1 MKVHKQNQILSPFSN
16 DQELIHQS
24 KHLLLELYNCDFEKL
39 NDESFLRCTL
49 NRAAK
54 LANAT
59 VLNLISNKFEPQGVT
74 AIALLA
80 ESHISIHTW
89 PESNYSAVDIFTCGQ
104 NMMPELASQ
113 YLIESLMAKEHSL
126 RVIERNPPSAVSKQ
140 DIRDISKALGFP
152 WWDKPAQPCLSSR
165 FPYGHEI
172 TSERLKMVEKAE
184 EYVLFCFLN
193 HF

>member
-1 MKVHKQNQILSPFSN
+1 MEVNKKNQIISSLSN
-16 DQELIHQS
+16 DKELSHKS
-24 KHLLLELYNCDFEKL
+24 KHLLLELYQCDYEKL
-39 NDESFLRCTL
+39 NDESFLRCSL

-54 LANAT
+54 FAKAT
-59 VLNLISNKFEPQGVT
+59 VLNLISYKFEPQGVT

-126 RVIERNPPSAVSKQ
+126 RVIERNPPAAAFKE
-140 DIRDISKALGFP
+140 IRSI
-152 WWDKPAQPCLSSR
+152 
-165 FPYGHEI
+165 
-172 TSERLKMVEKAE
+172 V
-184 EYVLFCFLN
+184 
-193 HF
+193 

>member
-1 MKVHKQNQILSPFSN
+1 MEGPKKNQILSSLS
-16 DQELIHQS
+16 DEQKLGHQS
-24 KHLLLELYNCDFEKL
+24 KHLLLELYRCDCEKL
-39 NDESFLRCTL
+39 NDESFLRCIL
-49 NRAAK
+49 NRSAK

-104 NMMPELASQ
+104 NMMPELASK

-126 RVIERNPPSAVSKQ
+126 RVIERNPPAAVSKQ
-140 DIRDISKALGFP
+140 IR
-152 WWDKPAQPCLSSR
+152 
-165 FPYGHEI
+165 
-172 TSERLKMVEKAE
+172 TV
-184 EYVLFCFLN
+184 V
-193 HF
+193 

>member
-1 MKVHKQNQILSPFSN
+1 MEAPKKNQILSSFNS
-16 DQELIHQS
+16 DQKSSHQS
-24 KHLLLELYNCDFEKL
+24 KHLLLELYKCNYEKL

-104 NMMPELASQ
+104 NMLPELASK
-113 YLIESLMAKEHSL
+113 YLIDALNAEEHSL
-126 RVIERNPPSAVSKQ
+126 RIIERNPPASVLKQ
-140 DIRDISKALGFP
+140 MRSI
-152 WWDKPAQPCLSSR
+152 
-165 FPYGHEI
+165 
-172 TSERLKMVEKAE
+172 V
-184 EYVLFCFLN
+184 
-193 HF
+193 

>member
-1 MKVHKQNQILSPFSN
+1 MEIYKKSQILSSFN
-16 DQELIHQS
+16 DVQKLSHQS
-24 KHLLLELYNCDFEKL
+24 KHLLLELYRCDCDKL

-49 NRAAK
+49 NRASK

-89 PESNYSAVDIFTCGQ
+89 PESNYSAIDIFTCGQ

-113 YLIESLMAKEHSL
+113 YLIESLIAKEHSL
-126 RVIERNPPSAVSKQ
+126 RVIERNPPAAVLQ
-140 DIRDISKALGFP
+140 QMR
-152 WWDKPAQPCLSSR
+152 
-165 FPYGHEI
+165 
-172 TSERLKMVEKAE
+172 TV
-184 EYVLFCFLN
+184 V
-193 HF
+193 

>member
-1 MKVHKQNQILSPFSN
+1 MEIYKKGQILSSFGDEQKLS
-16 DQELIHQS
+16 HQS
-24 KHLLLELYNCDFEKL
+24 KHLLLELYNCDYEKL

-59 VLNLISNKFEPQGVT
+59 VLNLMSNKFEPQGVT

-104 NMMPELASQ
+104 NMLPQLASQ
-113 YLIESLMAKEHSL
+113 YFIKTLKAEEHFL
-126 RVIERNPPSAVSKQ
+126 RVINRNPPVAVLQ
-140 DIRDISKALGFP
+140 EMR
-152 WWDKPAQPCLSSR
+152 
-165 FPYGHEI
+165 
-172 TSERLKMVEKAE
+172 TV
-184 EYVLFCFLN
+184 V
-193 HF
+193 

>member
-1 MKVHKQNQILSPFSN
+1 MEIPPQKQILCSFNNGEKFSN
-16 DQELIHQS
+16 KS
-24 KHLLLELYNCDFEKL
+24 KHLLLELYGCHYGKL

-54 LANAT
+54 LAKAT

-104 NMMPELASQ
+104 NMMPEIASQ
-113 YLIESLMAKEHSL
+113 YLIKALKAEEHSL
-126 RVIERNPPSAVSKQ
+126 RVIERNPPVAVLKQ
-140 DIRDISKALGFP
+140 IR
-152 WWDKPAQPCLSSR
+152 
-165 FPYGHEI
+165 
-172 TSERLKMVEKAE
+172 TV
-184 EYVLFCFLN
+184 V
-193 HF
+193 

>member
-1 MKVHKQNQILSPFSN
+1 MKIQKKSQILSSFSDEPN
-16 DQELIHQS
+16 LSHQS
-24 KHLLLELYNCDFEKL
+24 KHLLLELYRCDAEKL
-39 NDESFLRCTL
+39 NDESFLRWIL

-113 YLIESLMAKEHSL
+113 YLIESLMAKEHFL
-126 RVIERNPPSAVSKQ
+126 RVIERNPPSAVPEQ
-140 DIRDISKALGFP
+140 IRTA
-152 WWDKPAQPCLSSR
+152 
-165 FPYGHEI
+165 
-172 TSERLKMVEKAE
+172 V
-184 EYVLFCFLN
+184 
-193 HF
+193 

>member
-1 MKVHKQNQILSPFSN
+1 MEVHKKNQILSRLNN
-16 DQELIHQS
+16 DENLIHQS
-24 KHLLLELYNCDFEKL
+24 KHLLLELYRCDYDKL

-104 NMMPELASQ
+104 NMLPELASQ
-113 YLIESLMAKEHSL
+113 YLIDALKAEEHSL
-126 RVIERNPPSAVSKQ
+126 RVIERNPPAAVFKQ
-140 DIRDISKALGFP
+140 MRSI
-152 WWDKPAQPCLSSR
+152 
-165 FPYGHEI
+165 
-172 TSERLKMVEKAE
+172 V
-184 EYVLFCFLN
+184 
-193 HF
+193 

>member
-1 MKVHKQNQILSPFSN
+1 MEIYKKSQILNTFS
-16 DQELIHQS
+16 DEQKLSHQS
-24 KHLLLELYNCDFEKL
+24 KHFLLELYRCDREKL
-39 NDESFLRCTL
+39 NDESFLRCIL

-59 VLNLISNKFEPQGVT
+59 VLSLISNKFDPQGVT
-74 AIALLA
+74 VIALLA

-113 YLIESLMAKEHSL
+113 YLIESMMAKEHSL

-140 DIRDISKALGFP
+140 IR
-152 WWDKPAQPCLSSR
+152 
-165 FPYGHEI
+165 
-172 TSERLKMVEKAE
+172 TV
-184 EYVLFCFLN
+184 V
-193 HF
+193 

>member
-1 MKVHKQNQILSPFSN
+1 MEIYKKSQILSSFNNEQKLSS
-16 DQELIHQS
+16 QS
-24 KHLLLELYNCDFEKL
+24 KHLLLELYRCDCEKL
-39 NDESFLRCTL
+39 NDESFLRCIL
-49 NRAAK
+49 NRASK

-113 YLIESLMAKEHSL
+113 YLIEFLMAKEYSL
-126 RVIERNPPSAVSKQ
+126 RVIERNPPLAVSKQ
-140 DIRDISKALGFP
+140 IRTF
-152 WWDKPAQPCLSSR
+152 
-165 FPYGHEI
+165 
-172 TSERLKMVEKAE
+172 V
-184 EYVLFCFLN
+184 
-193 HF
+193 

>member
-1 MKVHKQNQILSPFSN
+1 MDFPKKNQHLSSYSNGQILN
-16 DQELIHQS
+16 HQS
-24 KHLLLELYNCDFEKL
+24 KHLLLELYRCDHEKV

-49 NRAAK
+49 TRAAK

-89 PESNYSAVDIFTCGQ
+89 PESNYSAIDIFTCGQ

-113 YLIESLMAKEHSL
+113 YLIEALKAEEHFL
-126 RVIERNPPSAVSKQ
+126 RVIERNPPSDVIKQ
-140 DIRDISKALGFP
+140 IR
-152 WWDKPAQPCLSSR
+152 
-165 FPYGHEI
+165 
-172 TSERLKMVEKAE
+172 TV
-184 EYVLFCFLN
+184 V
-193 HF
+193 

>member
-1 MKVHKQNQILSPFSN
+1 MEVPDKNQILHSFTN
-16 DQELIHQS
+16 DEKLIHQS
-24 KHLLLELYNCDFEKL
+24 KHLLLELYRCDYEKL

-74 AIALLA
+74 GIALLA

-89 PESNYSAVDIFTCGQ
+89 PEAKYSAVDIFTCGQ

-113 YLIESLMAKEHSL
+113 YLIEALKAEEHFL
-126 RVIERNPPSAVSKQ
+126 RVIQRNPPPSVLKE
-140 DIRDISKALGFP
+140 IRKVF
-152 WWDKPAQPCLSSR
+152 
-165 FPYGHEI
+165 
-172 TSERLKMVEKAE
+172 
-184 EYVLFCFLN
+184 
-193 HF
+193 

>member
-1 MKVHKQNQILSPFSN
+1 MEFPKKNQFLHSLNN
-16 DQELIHQS
+16 DEKLMHQS
-24 KHLLLELYNCDFEKL
+24 KHFLLELYRCDCEKL

-54 LANAT
+54 LAKAT

-113 YLIESLMAKEHSL
+113 YLMEALKAEEHYL
-126 RVIERNPPSAVSKQ
+126 RVIERNPPLEVLRK
-140 DIRDISKALGFP
+140 IRN
-152 WWDKPAQPCLSSR
+152 
-165 FPYGHEI
+165 
-172 TSERLKMVEKAE
+172 V
-184 EYVLFCFLN
+184 V
-193 HF
+193 